1 MAVDGRVL
9 KAPAMVDIS
18 PLGCATVL
26 ACALAGGNA
35 AAVTC
40 VPAEDF
46 TTFLA
51 RYQSDASFQR
61 QRIGRRVAVMDLAG
75 REEQAAT
82 RESVTR
88 DSFVEKAY
96 GTFPEKAWIAQERLE
111 MTIEILSADKADA
124 HVFAP
129 HSDSFSRHYMF
140 SRTHGCWRL
149 TAFTRDSL

>member
-1 MAVDGRVL
+1 MTPVKEIIG
-9 KAPAMVDIS
+9 AMMS
-18 PLGCATVL
+18 PS
-26 ACALAGGNA
+26 
-35 AAVTC
+35 
-40 VPAEDF
+40 AEE
-46 TTFLA
+46 
-51 RYQSDASFQR
+51 
-61 QRIGRRVAVMDLAG
+61 VA
-75 REEQAAT
+75 
-82 RESVTR
+82 
-88 DSFVEKAY
+88 FVEKAY